1 MRARL
6 KLVGRWIVQLL
17 HFPLNLLLAAIQ
29 PIWRRWGLAG
39 LWLRQRLVAVL
50 RPILGPPWRFLGRMG
65 LALRKLLTW
74 TLWRPFRFMAAPWYL
89 LYRQFLHRPFM
100 RASRRLLRLLFWPFQ
115 QLARRIGSLIAGPV
129 SAPLQWLRENS
140 PAGRVGRRRIRRRIR
155 SSWTVLRARLSL
167 AVRRPR
173 PPKKTIRIP
182 RAAVPNTL
190 SVQRRVTR
198 LVTTVI
204 AVGLVVIGSFFTAQ
218 QAPRMGGARADSEND
233 YQLSSSKFV
242 ETTPTS
248 VRSTGPPLPTASRTP
263 IASPTP
269 WPTPDPLNSGGSV
282 AFTLRQNGNGDIYAI
297 SIGQSQPVRLTNH
310 PAGDRD
316 PAWSP
321 DGRQLAFSSRRDGNW
336 EIYILNLPD
345 GRLRR
350 LTRAAAFDG
359 GPSWSPDGRWLVFE
373 SYRANN
379 LDLYLISADGEQGP
393 IRLTQHEAPDF
404 SPVWSPDGRH
414 VAFTSW
420 RSGNKDIFIMS
431 LDAASDSAVQNVTGT
446 PDLFEDN
453 PAFSPDGDL
462 LAFSEDSTGFELI
475 YALPLEN
482 YTPAGEWVSHG
493 QGSHPSWS
501 PDGKALAYI
510 HSASQ
515 HHLIASSLDAWSV
528 APQAFTTGAQLD
540 DPHWSART
548 LPLELPEHLQALND
562 ASHPALFVENVAD
575 PQTEGA
581 PYLLRELPVNAP
593 APYLNDRVDQ
603 SFLALRQRVIEE
615 AGWDFLGQVDQMYE
629 RIDAKPPPGQSAR
642 NWNKAGR
649 AFDYSA
655 NYALALDPRVE
666 VVREDRESATY
677 WRTYLRAE
685 SQDGSQGEP
694 LRALPWDF
702 RARYGAEPQYY
713 DQGGK
718 WKEEIPSGYY
728 VDFTTLAA
736 DYGWTRVP
744 TADNW
749 RNFFPGILFWRYENR
764 QVLNWEQAMLEIYT
778 AEEILNVF
786 R

>member
-1 MRARL
+1 MR
-6 KLVGRWIVQLL
+6 LL
-17 HFPLNLLLAAIQ
+17 HFPLNLLLAALRA
-29 PIWRRWGLAG
+29 IWRRWGLAG
-39 LWLRQRLVAVL
+39 LWLRQRLVAVV
-50 RPILGPPWRFLGRMG
+50 RPILGPPWRFLGRLG
-65 LALRKLLTW
+65 LAWRNLLTW
-74 TLWRPFRFMAAPWYL
+74 TLWRPIRFMAAPWYL
-89 LYRQFLHRPFM
+89 LYRQFLHEPLM
-100 RASRRLLRLLFWPFQ
+100 RALGRLLRLLFWPIR
-115 QLARRIGSLIAGPV
+115 QLARLMG
-129 SAPLQWLRENS
+129 WLVVHRLRARWR
-140 PAGRVGRRRIRRRIR
+140 AGRTGRLRWRRQIH
-155 SSWTVLRARLSL
+155 SSLMVLRARLILSL
-167 AVRRPR
+167 RRPA
-173 PPKKTIRIP
+173 PPQKAIQIP
-182 RAAVPNTL
+182 AAAHPSGP

-198 LVTTVI
+198 LATTALAI
-204 AVGLVVIGSFFTAQ
+204 GLVVAASFFTAQ
-218 QAPRMGGARADSEND
+218 QAPRMGRAGADSESN
-233 YQLSSSKFV
+233 YQLSSSKF
-242 ETTPTS
+242 TDSTPT
-248 VRSTGPPLPTASRTP
+248 RPRPTPTPTP

-282 AFTLRQNGNGDIYAI
+282 AFTLRQNGNSDIYAL

-310 PAGDRD
+310 PADDRN

-321 DGRQLAFSSRRDGNW
+321 DGRQLAFASRRDGNW
-336 EIYILNLPD
+336 EIYVLNLPD

-350 LTRAAAFDG
+350 LTRDTAFDG

-393 IRLTQHEAPDF
+393 IRLTQHKAPDF

-431 LDAASDSAVQNVTGT
+431 LDAASDDTVQNVTGT
-446 PDLFEDN
+446 PDLFEDD

-462 LAFSEDSTGFELI
+462 LAFSENSTGFELI

-482 YTPAGEWVSHG
+482 YTPVGEWVSHG

-510 HSASQ
+510 HSAGQ

-548 LPLELPEHLQALND
+548 LPLEMPEHLQGLND
-562 ASHPALFVENVAD
+562 TSQPPLFVEDVAD

-593 APYLNDRVDQ
+593 APYLSDRVDQ

-615 AGWDFLGQVDQMYE
+615 TGWDFLGQVDQMYD
-629 RIDAKPPPGQSAR
+629 RIDARPPPGQSAR

-649 AFDYSA
+649 AFDYFA

-694 LRALPWDF
+694 LRDLPWDF

-718 WKEEIPSGYY
+718 WKDEIPGGYY
-728 VDFTTLAA
+728 VDFTMLAA

-749 RNFFPGILFWRYENR
+749 RTFFPGILFWRYENR
-764 QVLNWEQAMLEIYT
+764 QGLNWEQAMLEIYT
-778 AEEILNVF
+778 AEEVLSVF

>member
-6 KLVGRWIVQLL
+6 ELVGRRIVRLL
-17 HFPLNLLLAAIQ
+17 HFPLNLLLTALRA
-29 PIWRRWGLAG
+29 IWRRWGMAG
-39 LWLRQRLVAVL
+39 LWLRRHLVAVL
-50 RPILGPPWRFLGRMG
+50 RLIFGPPWRFLGRLG
-65 LALRKLLTW
+65 LAWRNLIAW
-74 TLWRPFRFMAAPWYL
+74 TLWRPFRFMAAPWFL
-89 LYRQFLHRPFM
+89 LYRQFLHRPLM
-100 RASRRLLRLLFWPFQ
+100 RALGRLLRLLFWPFW
-115 QLARRIGSLIAGPV
+115 QLARLMGWLVVRPV
-129 SAPLQWLRENS
+129 STLLRRLRARWQ
-140 PAGRVGRRRIRRRIR
+140 AGRSGRRRIRRQIR
-155 SSWTVLRARLSL
+155 SLWRVLQARLSL
-167 AVRRPR
+167 TIRRPS
-173 PPKKTIRIP
+173 PPA
-182 RAAVPNTL
+182 RAIHLP
-190 SVQRRVTR
+190 SVSTPGAPSAQRRVTR
-198 LVTTVI
+198 LATTVLAI
-204 AVGLVVIGSFFTAQ
+204 GLVVAASFFTAQ
-218 QAPRMGGARADSEND
+218 QAPRMGRAGADSDGD
-233 YQLSSSKFV
+233 YQLSSSKF
-242 ETTPTS
+242 TDSTPT
-248 VRSTGPPLPTASRTP
+248 RPRPTLTPTP

-282 AFTLRQNGNGDIYAI
+282 AFTLRQNGNSDIYAL

-321 DGRQLAFSSRRDGNW
+321 DGRQLAFSSRRAGNW
-336 EIYILNLPD
+336 EIYVLNLPD

-350 LTRAAAFDG
+350 LTRDTAFDG

-379 LDLYLISADGEQGP
+379 LDLYLLSADGEQGP
-393 IRLTQHEAPDF
+393 IRLTQHEAPDY

-431 LDAASDSAVQNVTGT
+431 LDAAADDAVQNITGS

-453 PAFSPDGDL
+453 PAFSPDGSR
-462 LAFSEDSTGFELI
+462 LAFSEDSTGFELV
-475 YALPLEN
+475 YALPLDN
-482 YTPAGEWVSHG
+482 DTPTGEWVSHG
-493 QGSHPSWS
+493 QGRHPSWS
-501 PDGKALAYI
+501 PDGKALAYV
-510 HSASQ
+510 HSAGQ

-528 APQAFTTGAQLD
+528 APQAFTTGARLD
-540 DPHWSART
+540 NPHWSART

-562 ASHPALFVENVAD
+562 ASQPPLFVENVAD

-629 RIDAKPPPGQSAR
+629 RIDAKPPPGQSDR

-649 AFDYSA
+649 AFDYYA

-666 VVREDRESATY
+666 VVREDRDSATY

-685 SQDGSQGEP
+685 AQDGTRGEP
-694 LRALPWDF
+694 LRDLPWDF
-702 RARYGAEPQYY
+702 RARYGAEPQFY

-718 WKEEIPSGYY
+718 WKDEIPSGYY
-728 VDFTTLAA
+728 VDFTALAA
-736 DYGWTRVP
+736 DHGWTRVP

-749 RNFFPGILFWRYENR
+749 RTFFPGILFWRYENR
-764 QVLNWEQAMLEIYT
+764 QGLTWEQAMLEIYT
-778 AEEILNVF
+778 AEEILSVF